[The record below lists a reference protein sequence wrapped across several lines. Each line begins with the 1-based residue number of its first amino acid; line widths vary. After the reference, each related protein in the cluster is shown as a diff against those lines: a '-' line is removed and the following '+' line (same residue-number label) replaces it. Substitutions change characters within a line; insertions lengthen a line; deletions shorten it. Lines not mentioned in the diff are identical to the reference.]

1 MRKEQAVYLSG
12 KKEITMKTNQNVINT
27 LAMRDFERALK
38 EYNNASDYT
47 VKRLR
52 YCTAEVITTKNYYL
66 LRSYNTIVASINR
79 HIGTECDMLR
89 KVYGYTAT
97 SAQHISKFF
106 NDYAVSLSYPA
117 KRYIYR

>member
-1 MRKEQAVYLSG
+1 
-12 KKEITMKTNQNVINT
+12 MKTEQNVINN
-27 LAMRDFERALK
+27 LAMRDFERAMK
-38 EYNNASDYT
+38 EYNESTNYT

-52 YCTAEVITTKNYYL
+52 YCTAEVIITENYYL

-79 HIGTECDMLR
+79 NIGTECDVLR

-97 SAQHISKFF
+97 SAKHIAKFF
-106 NDYAVSLSYPA
+106 NDYAVSLSSPA

>member
-1 MRKEQAVYLSG
+1 
-12 KKEITMKTNQNVINT
+12 MKTNQNVINN
-27 LAMRDFERALK
+27 LAMRDFERAIK
-38 EYNNASDYT
+38 EYHESVNYS

-52 YCTAEVITTKNYYL
+52 YCTAEVITTENYYL

-79 HIGTECDMLR
+79 NIGTECDVLR

-97 SAQHISKFF
+97 SAQHIAKFF
-106 NDYAVSLSYPA
+106 NDYAVSLSYTA